1 MVSVMDCEL
10 TCENTLIKFSCVI
23 ILVYDTNTYAKI
35 TEHNNGFSK
44 IARVNGICPYDGRGL
59 RAVWYSPLRWG
70 GLRANGIKNTSACGA
85 EWIKNPAFIIH
96 LA

>member
-35 TEHNNGFSK
+35 TEHNNGFSN
-44 IARVNGICPYDGRGL
+44 IA

-70 GLRANGIKNTSACGA
+70 GLRAILYEKYFRPLCRM
-85 EWIKNPAFIIH
+85 H
-96 LA
+96 